1 MGCKDGSKYLQ
12 LISHHPLLCLWWHSI
27 FPLNF
32 HWSSESFSRWS
43 LKIYWNW
50 HAKWN
55 VFVIFEWSNNIC
67 SFEQILP
74 DVSQDAHRKT
84 TTDPKEFTTVALSL
98 FLTQIMVQS
107 NVETRSMFTLYLLV
121 KNILFTYW
129 VHRSLFPGNQN
140 WQSHR
145 EHKWRLPQNAS
156 GNKHKHTD
164 VYMMWSSLVNL
175 IS

>member
-1 MGCKDGSKYLQ
+1 MGCKEGSKYLQ

-84 TTDPKEFTTVALSL
+84 TLQSGGENRPQRIYHCCAVSFSNTNNGTEQRGDQKHVYTISVGEEYSFHLLSPPITIPREPKLA
-98 FLTQIMVQS
+98 
-107 NVETRSMFTLYLLV
+107 
-121 KNILFTYW
+121 K
-129 VHRSLFPGNQN
+129 
-140 WQSHR
+140 
-145 EHKWRLPQNAS
+145 PQRA
-156 GNKHKHTD
+156 
-164 VYMMWSSLVNL
+164 
-175 IS
+175 